1 MCGNTCPP
9 SWHNLAHIFEH
20 GSTWYLKTINSHSS
34 ECTSFSDLNTP
45 VLQLI
50 LISLPLYISTWSHLK
65 YQGQHGLEKKCQQ
78 EKLHSNGNISKT
90 SAHLG
95 PESEKNNWKHTHL
108 VDVCITRVNVCFFFL
123 PSGISL
129 EIIHNYVTVLYD
141 IEFGS
146 KTKQA
151 QGLASSVHSFF

>member
-1 MCGNTCPP
+1 MVFENHQLPQFWMHLIFWSEHSCVTVNTYQLATLPF
-9 SWHNLAHIFEH
+9 NLFTLEISR
-20 GSTWYLKTINSHSS
+20 STWT
-34 ECTSFSDLNTP
+34 
-45 VLQLI
+45 
-50 LISLPLYISTWSHLK
+50 
-65 YQGQHGLEKKCQQ
+65 EKKCQQ

-108 VDVCITRVNVCFFFL
+108 VDVCITWVNVHFFFL

-129 EIIHNYVTVLYD
+129 EIIHTYVTVLYD
-141 IEFGS
+141 IELGS

-151 QGLASSVHSFF
+151 QGLASSVHSFFLKKNSI